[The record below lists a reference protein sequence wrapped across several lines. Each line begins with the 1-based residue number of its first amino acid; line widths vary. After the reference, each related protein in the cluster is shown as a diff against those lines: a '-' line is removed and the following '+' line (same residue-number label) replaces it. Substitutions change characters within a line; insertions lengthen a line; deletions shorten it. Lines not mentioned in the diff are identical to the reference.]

1 MNGKTQAHEGAG
13 KVGESDEARA
23 SLVPAVD
30 DTHRPGSTVWGWL
43 AVVVL
48 LAFTAGTYV
57 AYAHAD
63 RSAGAEQPASG
74 SL

>member
-1 MNGKTQAHEGAG
+1 MSGTTQAHKGSGNVA
-13 KVGESDEARA
+13 ESDGARA
-23 SLVPAVD
+23 SLVPAVN
-30 DTHRPGSTVWGWL
+30 DTHRPASTVWGWL

-63 RSAGAEQPASG
+63 RSAGAEQPASS